1 MDEIKKLIQFFPVNA
16 FLLAKIILRDMHISF
31 YNLVYSFPELYRTIR
46 IDFKAYGNNHLGA
59 IVLNVTSNLTKSFL
73 LNYPEFPDS

>member
-46 IDFKAYGNNHLGA
+46 IDFKAYGNNQLD
-59 IVLNVTSNLTKSFL
+59 VTLSTIMSKWL
-73 LNYPEFPDS
+73 LP